1 MYEPFTVISAKQ
13 YAAFNAKRMND
24 MERWLISW
32 VGKND
37 LNAMAGGAS
46 GPIASALRHDN
57 GFTKIWLINNFPF
70 DQGERYRDWL
80 SARCSGAVALHQ
92 AVLSSPT
99 QYAEI
104 YEEVSNFLL
113 GIHLPQ
119 KGIEPTFHL
128 SPGTPAMIA
137 IWIILAKTRFPA
149 RLIQTSIER
158 GLETADFL
166 FDLASDFL
174 PEYLRRSE
182 ARIERLQMPAA
193 VAPEFVAIIHGSE
206 LMRRQVALARRMA
219 VFEVPILVLGETGTG
234 KELFAKAIHAASRRR
249 EQPFVAVNCG
259 AISREL
265 ANSELF
271 GHKKGAFTGAERNHT
286 GYFKAADG
294 GTLFLDEVGDL
305 ALDSQVRLLRVLQE
319 RELTPVGD
327 TRAVAVDVRIIAA
340 THKDLTAE
348 VAAGRF
354 RQDLFQR
361 LAVGVLHIP
370 PLRERGADV
379 RMLVDHF
386 LEQINLDAA
395 GTPEAPSKC
404 LSASATS
411 LLLKHS
417 WSGNIRELYGTLF
430 RAAVWSTSSEI
441 SAADVE
447 AALLPSGGLPG
458 ATVLERSL
466 GAGFCIH
473 DLLGEIER
481 HYLNR
486 ALEQS
491 PENRTVAS
499 DLLGYNNYQQMNRRL
514 KALGMSVDED

>member
-1 MYEPFTVISAKQ
+1 
-13 YAAFNAKRMND
+13 

-32 VGKND
+32 VGRND
-37 LNAMAGGAS
+37 LNAMAGGPS
-46 GPIASALRHDN
+46 GPIASALHEGHGYTR
-57 GFTKIWLINNFPF
+57 IWLLNNFPVE
-70 DQGERYRDWL
+70 QGERYREWL
-80 SARCSGAVALHQ
+80 SRRTSGAVGLHQ
-92 AVLSSPT
+92 VSLSSPT
-99 QYAEI
+99 QYGEI
-104 YEEVSNFLL
+104 YEQVSSFLL
-113 GIHLPQ
+113 GIQLPSP
-119 KGIEPTFHL
+119 GVEPTFHL

-182 ARIERLQMPAA
+182 ARIERLHAPTP
-193 VAPEFVAIIHGSE
+193 VPPEFFAIIHESE
-206 LMRRQVALARRMA
+206 LMRRQIALARRMA
-219 VFEVPILVLGETGTG
+219 AFEVPILVLGETGTG

-249 EQPFVAVNCG
+249 DRPFVAVNCG

-271 GHKKGAFTGAERNHT
+271 GHKKGAFTGADRHHA
-286 GYFKAADG
+286 GYFQAAEG

-327 TRAVAVDVRIIAA
+327 TRALAIDVRIIAA

-370 PLRERGADV
+370 PLRERGADL

-386 LEQINLDAA
+386 LKQINLDAA
-395 GTPEAPSKC
+395 GMPQAPSKF
-404 LSASATS
+404 LSESATG
-411 LLLKHS
+411 LLLRHS
-417 WSGNIRELYGTLF
+417 WPGNIRELYGTLF

-441 SAADVE
+441 NAADVE
-447 AALLPSGGLPG
+447 AALLPSGGPTR
-458 ATVLERSL
+458 ASVLERPL

-473 DLLGEIER
+473 ELLGEIER
-481 HYLNR
+481 HYLDR
-486 ALEQS
+486 AIEQS
-491 PENRTVAS
+491 PANRKAAS
-499 DLLGYNNYQQMNRRL
+499 ELLGYTNYQQMNRRM
-514 KALGMSVDED
+514 KALGMSAGEE

>member
-1 MYEPFTVISAKQ
+1 
-13 YAAFNAKRMND
+13 

-32 VGKND
+32 VGRND
-37 LNAMAGGAS
+37 LNAMAGGPS
-46 GPIASALRHDN
+46 GPIASALQSDH
-57 GFTKIWLINNFPF
+57 GYSTIWLLNNFPIE
-70 DQGERYRDWL
+70 DGERYREWL
-80 SARCSGAVALHQ
+80 SGRCSGAVVLHQ
-92 AVLSSPT
+92 VTLSSPT
-99 QYAEI
+99 QYGEI
-104 YEEVSNFLL
+104 YEQVSDFLL
-113 GIHLPQ
+113 GIRLPRPN
-119 KGIEPTFHL
+119 IEPTFHL

-182 ARIERLQMPAA
+182 ARIERLHTPTP
-193 VAPEFVAIIHGSE
+193 VPPEFVAIIHDSE

-249 EQPFVAVNCG
+249 ERPFVAVNCG

-271 GHKKGAFTGAERNHT
+271 GHKKGAFTGADQKHV
-286 GYFKAADG
+286 GYFEAANG

-340 THKDLTAE
+340 THKDLMAE

-370 PLRERGADV
+370 PLRERGPDV
-379 RMLVDHF
+379 RILVDHF
-386 LEQINLDAA
+386 LEQINHDAA
-395 GTPEAPSKC
+395 GTPEAPSKS

-411 LLLKHS
+411 SLLKHS
-417 WSGNIRELYGTLF
+417 WPGNIRELYGTLF
-430 RAAVWSTSSEI
+430 RAAIWSTSSEI
-441 SAADVE
+441 SKEDVE
-447 AALLPSGGLPG
+447 AALLPPGGSTG
-458 ATVLERSL
+458 TTVLDRPL
-466 GAGFCIH
+466 GGGFRIL
-473 DLLGEIER
+473 DLLAEIER

-486 ALEQS
+486 AIEQS
-491 PENRTVAS
+491 PANRTAAS
-499 DLLGYNNYQQMNRRL
+499 DLLGYNNYQQMNRRM
-514 KALGMSVDED
+514 KALGMSTDEE